1 MKPDNYTGLDV
12 SIRELEQDW
21 GISRNALKQRA
32 KRLGVELKPI
42 SSTLTV
48 WPAIYVDLG
57 HQLHAHLQS
66 GQPMASFPGIAPSE
80 ASVTSALAP
89 AMTPQNEV
97 AVLALAT
104 AIKTAIA
111 DSTETNPLVPAEL
124 LKKAAELDVPLTNN
138 EMAAVLGFT
147 SRMRTRHD
155 GMEPRP
161 GYRIRRTVHNA
172 KPFWNVEAA

>member
-1 MKPDNYTGLDV
+1 MRPDDYSGLDV

-32 KRLGVELKPI
+32 KRLGVELQPI

-48 WPAIYVDLG
+48 WPGEYVELG
-57 HQLHAHLQS
+57 HQLHEHLS
-66 GQPMASFPGIAPSE
+66 TGQLMGTFPGIAPSE
-80 ASVTSALAP
+80 ASVTSLTA

>member
-1 MKPDNYTGLDV
+1 MRPDDYSGLDV

-32 KRLGVELKPI
+32 KRLGVELQPI

-48 WPAIYVDLG
+48 WPAAYIDLG

-66 GQPMASFPGIAPSE
+66 GQTMASFPGIAPSE
-80 ASVTSALAP
+80 ASLPSVPFAISASNEIALTALA
-89 AMTPQNEV
+89 AAITD
-97 AVLALAT
+97 AV
-104 AIKTAIA
+104 
-111 DSTETNPLVPAEL
+111 TETKAVDPLVPAVL
-124 LKKAAELDVPLTNN
+124 LKKAAELDVPLTNS

>member
-1 MKPDNYTGLDV
+1 MKPDDYSGLDV
-12 SIRELEQDW
+12 SIRELEQEW

-48 WPAIYVDLG
+48 WPAIYVELG

-66 GQPMASFPGIAPSE
+66 GQTMASFPGIAPTE
-80 ASVTSALAP
+80 VSVTAP
-89 AMTPQNEV
+89 TAAMTPQNEV
-97 AVLALAT
+97 AVLALAA

-111 DSTETNPLVPAEL
+111 ETKDTNPLMPAEL
-124 LKKAAELDVPLTNN
+124 LKKAAELQVPLTNK

-147 SRMRTRHD
+147 SRIRTRHD

-161 GYRIRRTVHNA
+161 GYRLRRTVHHA
-172 KPFWNVEAA
+172 KPFWTVEAA

>member
-1 MKPDNYTGLDV
+1 MRPDDYSGLDV
-12 SIRELEQDW
+12 SIRELEKDW

-32 KRLGVELKPI
+32 KRLGVELQPI

-48 WPAIYVDLG
+48 WPAAYIDLG

-66 GQPMASFPGIAPSE
+66 GQPMASFPGIAPTDMSL
-80 ASVTSALAP
+80 TAP
-89 AMTPQNEV
+89 TAAMTPQNEV
-97 AVLALAT
+97 AVLALAA

-111 DSTETNPLVPAEL
+111 DGSETNPLVPAEL

>member
-1 MKPDNYTGLDV
+1 MKPDDYSGLDV
-12 SIRELEQDW
+12 SIRELEQEW

-80 ASVTSALAP
+80 VSLTAPTPAL
-89 AMTPQNEV
+89 TPQNEV
-97 AVLALAT
+97 ALTALAEAIREAVT
-104 AIKTAIA
+104 A
-111 DSTETNPLVPAEL
+111 STDTNPLVPAEL
-124 LKKAAELDVPLTNN
+124 LKKAAELDVPLTNK

-172 KPFWNVEAA
+172 KSYWNVEAA

>member
-1 MKPDNYTGLDV
+1 
-12 SIRELEQDW
+12 
-21 GISRNALKQRA
+21 
-32 KRLGVELKPI
+32 
-42 SSTLTV
+42 
-48 WPAIYVDLG
+48 
-57 HQLHAHLQS
+57 
-66 GQPMASFPGIAPSE
+66 
-80 ASVTSALAP
+80 
-89 AMTPQNEV
+89 MTPQNEV

-111 DSTETNPLVPAEL
+111 DSSETNPLVPAEL

-147 SRMRTRHD
+147 SRRMRTRHD

-172 KPFWNVEAA
+172 KPFWTVEAA